1 MSTERFRT
9 VRTKALV
16 ALAALLL
23 SLLVAGPAS
32 AQGKQPPAPPAKKGC
47 EIQLKGPG
55 AGQSV
60 VYQHGYSFS
69 IVAQDNKTHT
79 YTCDDGAWKETVSLT
94 PGPRSLRDRAIVGGA
109 AGTLTVVALR

>member
-1 MSTERFRT
+1 MSLRNAMTAIT
-9 VRTKALV
+9 
-16 ALAALLL
+16 AAAFFF
-23 SLLVAGPAS
+23 VIAS
-32 AQGKQPPAPPAKKGC
+32 VSQAQPNNGGSEPAKKGC

-69 IVAQDNKTHT
+69 ILAQDNKTHT
-79 YTCDDGAWKETVSLT
+79 YTCNDGAWKETVSLT
-94 PGPRSLRDRAIVGGA
+94 AGPRSLRDVAIVGGA